1 VRFVAIIY
9 FNGPLTTFTR
19 AAVDWKFEEWP
30 GGVRLPLAREDG
42 KIMPPP
48 NEVEVLQTKP
58 FRSQLIAMCWL
69 YMRLRD
75 FDHSKLVGEVRPQ

>member
-1 VRFVAIIY
+1 
-9 FNGPLTTFTR
+9 
-19 AAVDWKFEEWP
+19 
-30 GGVRLPLAREDG
+30 
-42 KIMPPP
+42 MPPP